1 MPAGSNWHAR
11 PGTRHAACCIVA
23 GESVVVAG
31 RGCGAQAI
39 PRRDAAPQPAA
50 HDPHAAGIG
59 VRHANLWRRRRSR
72 FCHERRQRSRERP
85 RPLDWTALVTLV
97 AGGLNCGLI
106 AAVNLDVFARMLP
119 WSLGGRVAYGL
130 VGLAALHCVV
140 LLFRLAADE
149 A

>member
-1 MPAGSNWHAR
+1 MQTYGDDDDLAFATNGDNVPGSAR
-11 PGTRHAACCIVA
+11 GRH
-23 GESVVVAG
+23 GL
-31 RGCGAQAI
+31 R
-39 PRRDAAPQPAA
+39 
-50 HDPHAAGIG
+50 
-59 VRHANLWRRRRSR
+59 L
-72 FCHERRQRSRERP
+72 
-85 RPLDWTALVTLV
+85 LDWTALVTLV

>member
-1 MPAGSNWHAR
+1 MTRMPLASECDMQTYGDDDDLAFATNGDNVAGSAR
-11 PGTRHAACCIVA
+11 DRH
-23 GESVVVAG
+23 G
-31 RGCGAQAI
+31 
-39 PRRDAAPQPAA
+39 
-50 HDPHAAGIG
+50 
-59 VRHANLWRRRRSR
+59 L
-72 FCHERRQRSRERP
+72 

-119 WSLGGRVAYGL
+119 WPLAGRVAYGL